1 MNWKMI
7 WRIIAW
13 ILVVE
18 AGLMLPALFIS
29 IGYHE
34 PAAIYGYCL
43 TLPIILGCAGILFLL
58 TRNTR
63 KGFYQREGFVT
74 TGLTWLVMSALG
86 CLPFFFS
93 REIPNYIDCLFEMVS
108 GFTTTGSSILTD
120 VEALDKGLLWW
131 RSFSHWVGGMGVL
144 VFLMAIVPL
153 GGKNQGFT
161 LHILRAESPG
171 PAVGK
176 MAPRMKETA
185 LILYRLYF
193 GLTVLNII
201 FLLAGGM
208 DWFSACCIAFGTAGT
223 GGFSVLNS
231 SCASYSP
238 YIQWVTTIF
247 MFAFAVNFSIYYLLW
262 LRNFKAVWKDEELRG
277 YLLIIAVTITAL
289 VLNVRGMYGSLSE
302 TIRHCAFTVATIMS
316 TTGYA
321 TTDFNLWPAF
331 AKAIILFL
339 MFVGAC
345 AGSTGGGIKVIR
357 VILLGKILRRNVHE
371 NQHPDEVS
379 AIRINGRKVDEQV
392 IRNCEAYLI
401 AYTAI
406 VILSYLIVSLDGFS
420 VETNISAIMATFNNI
435 GPGLDAVG
443 PTSNFAAYSALSKI
457 VMTFDMLAGR
467 LEIYPIIMLFS
478 RRTWRKRR

>member
-7 WRIIAW
+7 WHIIAW

-18 AGLMLPALFIS
+18 AGLMFPAFLIS
-29 IGYHE
+29 VGYHE
-34 PAAIYGYCL
+34 PQAVYGYAVS
-43 TLPIILGCAGILFLL
+43 LPLILLVAWILFLI
-58 TRNTR
+58 TKNAR

-74 TGLTWLVMSALG
+74 MGLSWLVMSMFG
-86 CLPFFFS
+86 CLPFYFS
-93 REIPNYIDCLFEMVS
+93 REIPSYVDCLFEMVS

-161 LHILRAESPG
+161 LHLLRAESPG
-171 PAVGK
+171 PDVGK

-185 LILYRLYF
+185 KILYRLYI
-193 GLTVLNII
+193 GLTILNIV
-201 FLLAGGM
+201 FLLFGGM

-223 GGFSVLNS
+223 GGFGILNT
-231 SCASYSP
+231 SCATYSP
-238 YIQWVTTIF
+238 YVQWVTTIF
-247 MFAFAVNFSIYYLLW
+247 MFLFAVNFSLYFLMVNKNI
-262 LRNFKAVWKDEELRG
+262 KAALKDEELHA
-277 YLLIIAVTITAL
+277 YLIIIAVCITAL
-289 VLNVRGMYGSLSE
+289 VLNVRPYYSTLSE
-302 TIRHCAFTVATIMS
+302 TIRHSAFTVGTIMS

-339 MFVGAC
+339 MFCGAC

-357 VILLGKILRRNVHE
+357 ILLMGKILRRNVHA
-371 NQHPDEVS
+371 NLHPDEV
-379 AIRINGRKVDEQV
+379 AAVRVNGHKVSEQV
-392 IRNCEAYLI
+392 VNNVQSYLI
-401 AYTAI
+401 AYVFI
-406 VILSYLIVSLDGFS
+406 LILSVVLISMDGFT
-420 VETNISAIMATFNNI
+420 VETNFSAVMATFNNI
-435 GPGLDAVG
+435 GPGLDLVG
-443 PTSNFAAYSALSKI
+443 PTANFSIYSDFSKI
-457 VMTFDMLAGR
+457 VMIFDMLAGR
-467 LEIYPIIMLFS
+467 LEIYPAIMLFS